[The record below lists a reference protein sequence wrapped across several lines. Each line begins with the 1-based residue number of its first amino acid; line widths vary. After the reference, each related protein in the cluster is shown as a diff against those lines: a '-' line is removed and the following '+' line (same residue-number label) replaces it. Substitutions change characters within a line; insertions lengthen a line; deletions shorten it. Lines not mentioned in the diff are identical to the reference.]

1 MRNRPQEAIDH
12 RAKGASTANI
22 AKPMSDTR
30 SITIRRSLI
39 YIGIISVGMVLG
51 WLLPT
56 GFLSNSWRTLF
67 ISRPRHYRRPHL
79 ERDDF
84 RRKRILRLSD
94 SFGIL
99 RDGFDP

>member
-56 GFLSNSWRTLF
+56 GFLSELLAHPVHLQAPPLSTTA
-67 ISRPRHYRRPHL
+67 SRA
-79 ERDDF
+79 
-84 RRKRILRLSD
+84 
-94 SFGIL
+94 G
-99 RDGFDP
+99 